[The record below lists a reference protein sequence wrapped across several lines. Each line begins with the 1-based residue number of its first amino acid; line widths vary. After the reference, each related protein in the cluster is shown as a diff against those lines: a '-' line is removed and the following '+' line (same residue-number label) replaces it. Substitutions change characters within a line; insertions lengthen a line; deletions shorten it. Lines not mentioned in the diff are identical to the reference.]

1 MKKINKYD
9 WVRVWIVYKKKPVNA
24 IVVDKL
30 HSGNTFIV
38 YIPDDDFY
46 LYPKGIFSDGSKH
59 YIGIVKSDIVEV
71 YE

>member
-9 WVRVWIVYKKKPVNA
+9 WVRVWIAHRKKIFNA
-24 IVVDKL
+24 IIVDKYG
-30 HSGNTFIV
+30 SNTFIV
-38 YIPDDDFY
+38 YVPDDDFF
-46 LYPKGIFSDGSKH
+46 LFDKGIFSNGSH